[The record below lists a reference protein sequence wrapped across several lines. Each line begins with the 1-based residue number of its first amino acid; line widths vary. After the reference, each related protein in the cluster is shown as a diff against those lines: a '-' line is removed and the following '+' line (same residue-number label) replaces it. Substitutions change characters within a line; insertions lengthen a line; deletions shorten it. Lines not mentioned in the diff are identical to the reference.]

1 MPFQGCRHGVEP
13 LRHGGRKRN
22 LPVRGGSRIH
32 LKEPPAPRTR
42 IRTPPRRTR
51 RAVMATRSSQIPAH
65 RRREARATRTPRHK
79 HTAEGR
85 SSEGLARAKHK
96 LFASSTRT
104 TTTVRRSLVIIPT
117 VTAEVY

>member
-1 MPFQGCRHGVEP
+1 MPFQACRHWAERLRD
-13 LRHGGRKRN
+13 LRHKRN
-22 LPVRGGSRIH
+22 LHLPVGSRIQ

-42 IRTPPRRTR
+42 IRTPPRRIR

-85 SSEGLARAKHK
+85 SSEWLARARKK
-96 LFASSTRT
+96 LFACSTRRIT
-104 TTTVRRSLVIIPT
+104 TTSGSLFTIPT